1 MKKNIFFAIGLIVL
15 SVSSHIQAAAA
26 AAPMRASV
34 SVLDRMALHPK
45 EYARLFFDTKG
56 YAAWQGSMFND
67 FQIHDFTVN
76 QASSMTDLATKVYA
90 LIQHII
96 SLQKEIFSLQKEVA
110 DLKVEARIQSEIDV
124 ALAES
129 LLS

>member
-1 MKKNIFFAIGLIVL
+1 MKKNIFFAIGLIGL
-15 SVSSHIQAAAA
+15 SLSSYIKGAAVKN
-26 AAPMRASV
+26 V

-96 SLQKEIFSLQKEVA
+96 SLQKEIFSLKKEVA